1 MKNNSSKIKIVIIF
15 VLLICCNYSFSQQKE
30 WENLLGLL
38 QKEASYFNGKKGFFR
53 LAKTSFTNF
62 EIQEMALENETV
74 TTKMHLTNRFFP
86 ESDAYSTEVMYI
98 DLFSEI
104 QSVQILY
111 DYTAYFN
118 EYPNYLF
125 LMIKFKNKEQK
136 SVVTT
141 KVQNPETGL
150 YQEDVNETYSDR
162 LIFPIRSKNREK
174 IFKAFDAY
182 LATDFK
188 TYILDAD
195 TYH

>member
-1 MKNNSSKIKIVIIF
+1 
-15 VLLICCNYSFSQQKE
+15 
-30 WENLLGLL
+30 
-38 QKEASYFNGKKGFFR
+38 
-53 LAKTSFTNF
+53 
-62 EIQEMALENETV
+62 
-74 TTKMHLTNRFFP
+74 
-86 ESDAYSTEVMYI
+86 MYI